1 MTKIVKQQ
9 ISKANDMEKMTY
21 TEAKNELEQIVGAIE
36 SGQLDIDTLTSKVK
50 RASALIAYCREKLT
64 KTDKELRKILEDIS

>member
-9 ISKANDMEKMTY
+9 ISKANDMEIMTY

>member
-1 MTKIVKQQ
+1 MTKVVKQQ

>member
-1 MTKIVKQQ
+1 MTKVVKQQ
-9 ISKANDMEKMTY
+9 INKANDMEKMTY
-21 TEAKNELEQIVGAIE
+21 TEAKNELEQIVGTIE